1 MAYKQSPGRQMMP
14 KTGRG
19 ISPTLMSCSP
29 MKQDKN
35 IENSKKVAATAK
47 RAVENLKSNKK
58 LGKKDYDIE
67 LAAAGDSIVARN
79 KAFIDSKGSAGKT
92 MLDEISNKA
101 ANKTRS
107 VNKSSV
113 TVEKGKQDPR
123 TGTTKYTKKKVTMQ

>member
-14 KTGRG
+14 KTGAG
-19 ISPTLMSCSP
+19 IPPVLMCGSP
-29 MKQDKN
+29 MKQEKE
-35 IENSKKVAATAK
+35 IEKSKKTSETAK
-47 RAVENLKSNKK
+47 RAVESFKSNKK

-67 LAAAGDSIVARN
+67 LAAAGDSITARN
-79 KAFIDSKGSAGKT
+79 KAFVDSEGSAGKT

-107 VNKSSV
+107 VNESSV

-123 TGTTKYTKKKVTMQ
+123 TGLTKYTKKKVTKQ

>member
-14 KTGRG
+14 KTGAG
-19 ISPTLMSCSP
+19 IPPVLMCGSP

-35 IENSKKVAATAK
+35 IEKSKQVAATAK
-47 RAVENLKSNKK
+47 RAVEKFKSNKK

-79 KAFIDSKGSAGKT
+79 KAFIDSEGSAGKT

-107 VNKSSV
+107 VNQSSV
-113 TVEKGKQDPR
+113 TVKKEKQNPR
-123 TGTTKYTKKKVTMQ
+123 TGLTTYTKKKVVN